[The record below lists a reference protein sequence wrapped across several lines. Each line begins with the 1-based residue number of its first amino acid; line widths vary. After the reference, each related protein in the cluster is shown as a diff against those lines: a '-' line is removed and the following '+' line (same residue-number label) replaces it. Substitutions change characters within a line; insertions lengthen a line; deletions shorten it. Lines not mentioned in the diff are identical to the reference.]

1 MLHDTVR
8 LAQSNR
14 NAKEVV
20 AQKVTTEF
28 VFRPTRIR
36 LTLGYF
42 LTQTFSG
49 LMRRDARE
57 EVKVLLGT

>member
-20 AQKVTTEF
+20 AQKVATEF

-42 LTQTFSG
+42 LTQRFFDPS
-49 LMRRDARE
+49 RRKLRE
-57 EVKVLLGT
+57 GRSDH

>member
-20 AQKVTTEF
+20 AQKVATEF

-42 LTQTFSG
+42 LT
-49 LMRRDARE
+49 
-57 EVKVLLGT
+57 KVFLG

>member
-14 NAKEVV
+14 NAKKVV

-28 VFRPTRIR
+28 GFRPTRIR

-42 LTQTFSG
+42 LTQAFSG
-49 LMRRDARE
+49 LTRRDASK
-57 EVKVLLGT
+57 EVNVLSGT